1 MKKIHFNTY
10 KKLKNIDISL
20 SLGINAIAGG
30 NGTCKTSILHVLGNS
45 YQQVKST
52 DSRLENSDCLK
63 VINAINYSVNPKIE
77 SLTRGDKAKMTLRR
91 EKKGLST
98 QQLIMMGRA
107 SRFGSTIPGLG

>member
-77 SLTRGDKAKMTLRR
+77 SLTRGDKAKNDPAPG
-91 EKKGLST
+91 EKGGFLHSN
-98 QQLIMMGRA
+98 L
-107 SRFGSTIPGLG
+107 